1 MTRWLFLAGILVG
14 ILDLYLLY
22 LIGAA
27 WGVLAVLAVI
37 FLPAFFGVKLAFR
50 QGLRCF
56 ARMQEEL
63 AAGRM
68 PSQQIAEAPVI
79 LLAGLLMIYP
89 GPVTTCLGLLLLI
102 PGLRRAVARLSL
114 RRARSYIATSV
125 APGGPGA
132 GEQGGG
138 GVFVQVVR
146 IGDAAPGGPG
156 SLVKDAEGRDLGPK
170 PDDADEKKKELPPPA

>member
-37 FLPAFFGVKLAFR
+37 FLPVFLGAKLAFR

-89 GPVTTCLGLLLLI
+89 GPVTTCLGLLLLLI

-114 RRARSYIATSV
+114 RRARNYIATSV
-125 APGGPGA
+125 VSGGPG
-132 GEQGGG
+132 GGGQG

-146 IGDAAPGGPG
+146 IGDAVPGAPG

-170 PDDADEKKKELPPPA
+170 PGEANEKKPELPPTA

>member
-1 MTRWLFLAGILVG
+1 MG

-37 FLPAFFGVKLAFR
+37 FLPAFLGAKLAFR

-114 RRARSYIATSV
+114 RRARNYIATSV
-125 APGGPGA
+125 VSGGAGA

-156 SLVKDAEGRDLGPK
+156 SLVKDAEGRDLGPT
-170 PDDADEKKKELPPPA
+170 PADDAKKGELPPPA